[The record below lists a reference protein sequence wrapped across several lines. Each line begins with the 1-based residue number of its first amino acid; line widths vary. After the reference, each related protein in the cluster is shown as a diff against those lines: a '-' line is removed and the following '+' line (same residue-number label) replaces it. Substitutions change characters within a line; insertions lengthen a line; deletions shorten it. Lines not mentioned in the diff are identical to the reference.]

1 MQSKV
6 KTENQMQIKKE
17 ISADSLFATSETL
30 CIPDLLNIESDSEDV
45 GMIENRGNKNILIFQ
60 NIAVQVVEDIPDD
73 IDGIYI
79 YELPQK
85 ADLSIC
91 KGKKNY
97 GVKWKAV
104 NIQFLLKV
112 QDLPWTAVEVSSV
125 LRRTVKISQI
135 LE

>member
-1 MQSKV
+1 MQGKV

-17 ISADSLFATSETL
+17 ISADSLSATSETL

-73 IDGIYI
+73 IDDIYI

-85 ADLSIC
+85 ADLSIY

-112 QDLPWTAVEVSSV
+112 QDLPWTAVEVTSV
-125 LRRTVKISQI
+125 LRRIVKISQI